1 MRCKPLIE
9 GVFKDTTAER
19 GRGAWG
25 RGAIR
30 VADARVRVALQPR
43 LGKAYSTALGKRP
56 KSWGARSLYTPPYRR
71 FSRFRKRP
79 SRREMGWVYNT
90 SIHLNQ
96 MFTFVENQLVMKMMS
111 IRDGLAVR
119 NGRLINDRPDGMTG
133 IQKMCETKK
142 MMKREQKID
151 MMVEAD
157 VRASMREKMMG
168 YE

>member
-1 MRCKPLIE
+1 
-9 GVFKDTTAER
+9 
-19 GRGAWG
+19 
-25 RGAIR
+25 
-30 VADARVRVALQPR
+30 
-43 LGKAYSTALGKRP
+43 
-56 KSWGARSLYTPPYRR
+56 
-71 FSRFRKRP
+71 
-79 SRREMGWVYNT
+79 
-90 SIHLNQ
+90 